1 MAVARAM
8 VVVPVPSFGSSI
20 REISDEIQSGE
31 FIHVWVSNPEISD
44 VPRPCVSTL
53 IPGAPQDAVK
63 TTVNRAGRVVKRM
76 RDSFVSV
83 AGTDTVAPSF
93 RN

>member
-1 MAVARAM
+1 MDVARAT
-8 VVVPVPSFGSSI
+8 VVVPAPSFGSSMC
-20 REISDEIQSGE
+20 EISADIQSGE
-31 FIHVWVSNPEISD
+31 FIHVCVNNLEISD
-44 VPRPCVSTL
+44 VPRPPVSTL